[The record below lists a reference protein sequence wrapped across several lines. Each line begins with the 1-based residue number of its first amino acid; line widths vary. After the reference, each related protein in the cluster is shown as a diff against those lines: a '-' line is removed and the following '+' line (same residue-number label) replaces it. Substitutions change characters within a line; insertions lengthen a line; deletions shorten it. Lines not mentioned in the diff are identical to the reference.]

1 MSHLL
6 RSNTD
11 KHLLRSSTD
20 KHLLRMGDFNRW
32 INCNKTADRYCYNV
46 ANSGNVSLDSFYG
59 VQNFNWEQMYKAT
72 AWNNGWL
79 STTMYAG
86 QRFAPSQYGVYA
98 THESFCSH
106 SANFFSLPSWCG
118 GTTVTAA
125 RALINSPGHL
135 RKNASSSDYW
145 DYTWSKSALRVRAAA
160 SLLSPI
166 AVLQSDYA
174 QVMTTTLTS
183 WTKALAPGV
192 LLSDLWN
199 WEDIYHYVPYFA
211 GAQNTWYPI
220 NLNSAAVSLL
230 NTNRGCWLHSG
241 WTQDY
246 VDYGI
251 DYRITNAGVA
261 GIALQVYV
269 V

>member
-1 MSHLL
+1 MAYRTLIGNKCTKPQHGTMGGCRQRCMLAKGLL
-6 RSNTD
+6 LHN
-11 KHLLRSSTD
+11 
-20 KHLLRMGDFNRW
+20 MGYMQHM
-32 INCNKTADRYCYNV
+32 K
-46 ANSGNVSLDSFYG
+46 VSVVIRLI
-59 VQNFNWEQMYKAT
+59 
-72 AWNNGWL
+72 
-79 STTMYAG
+79 
-86 QRFAPSQYGVYA
+86 
-98 THESFCSH
+98 
-106 SANFFSLPSWCG
+106 FFSLPSWCG